1 MILVRGKRT
10 ADMTKDLCGSP
21 SQCLKMLLY
30 IREQQLERAAVMI
43 MGHDSSRDAPEP
55 FDAVGI
61 RVIGGGIHQIQ
72 VLLEFA
78 EQAAHEQRASRS
90 VGLEII
96 GNHHGHPSALLGTS
110 HSNTHLLTKHISGAS
125 GSDPAI
131 EPAIAPVDQTKAVD
145 LAIISRSLDQT
156 LPTST
161 FATPQAREGWVEG
174 HLHLILQIEVSAWQQ
189 REQLWHIGG
198 KLIPQ
203 ISLDQVM
210 NG

>member
-21 SQCLKMLLY
+21 SQCLKMLLC

-61 RVIGGGIHQIQ
+61 RVIGGRVHQIQ
-72 VLLEFA
+72 VLLEP
-78 EQAAHEQRASRS
+78 AAVWVLRLSAITMATRPRCLERATATRTCS
-90 VGLEII
+90 
-96 GNHHGHPSALLGTS
+96 TS
-110 HSNTHLLTKHISGAS
+110 HISGAS
-125 GSDPAI
+125 GSDPATL
-131 EPAIAPVDQTKAVD
+131 PAIAPVDQTKAVD
-145 LAIISRSLDQT
+145 LAIISRSLDQA

-161 FATPQAREGWVEG
+161 DASPQAREGWVKG
-174 HLHLILQIEVSAWQQ
+174 HLHFILQIEVSAWQQ
-189 REQLWHIGG
+189 REQFWQIGG

-203 ISLDQVM
+203 ISLHQVM